1 MYLFFYYSDS
11 FVDDQAIRI
20 GDAYAILIEHHFKAG
35 NPDVAF
41 RLVQDMSQR
50 QIALHPYLER
60 DLLDQIHA
68 AVGKENSFDPQ
79 KGKPDPDEDMVKEE
93 LGQVESTTKYR
104 SSSPNTGIHK

>member
-1 MYLFFYYSDS
+1 M
-11 FVDDQAIRI
+11 
-20 GDAYAILIEHHFKAG
+20 IEHHFKAG

-104 SSSPNTGIHK
+104 SSSPNTGIYK